1 MAFFCPAIAT
11 TISTSAASCFPFSPP
26 SAMEF
31 SHLFL
36 NKSSLSTKKN
46 SAKFACKAKDSSEN
60 NQKNDE
66 KENQELILHRR
77 DFLLIGLSSTAI
89 YQTGVSLSTSSSV
102 SPDHLN
108 CVDAAKP
115 DGLPVNCC
123 PPSRAGM
130 EVTDYIPSPT
140 ATTCVRRPVHTANG
154 RDNMVKYRKAVELMK
169 QLPAS
174 DPRGFMQ
181 QANVHCA
188 YCNGG
193 YNQEGYSNVK
203 FEVHRSLLFFPFHRW
218 YLYFYER
225 ICRKLLQDET
235 FALPFW
241 NYDSP
246 SGMEIPAMFND
257 SSSSLYDSLRNQ
269 DHLPPAVVDLNGD
282 FLVTGIPPEKTQID
296 YNLNL
301 MYKQMITNATT
312 PRLFFGQPYRAGDD
326 NPTRSGSGSG
336 SIETAPHNAVHAW
349 WVTPDSPS

>member
-1 MAFFCPAIAT
+1 
-11 TISTSAASCFPFSPP
+11 
-26 SAMEF
+26 MEF

-77 DFLLIGLSSTAI
+77 DFLLIGVSSTAI
-89 YQTGVSLSTSSSV
+89 YQTGVSL
-102 SPDHLN
+102 
-108 CVDAAKP
+108 
-115 DGLPVNCC
+115 
-123 PPSRAGM
+123 RM

-203 FEVHRSLLFFPFHRW
+203 FEVHRSWLFFPFHRW

-326 NPTRSGSGSG
+326 NPTRSRSGSG
-336 SIETAPHNAVHAW
+336 SIEIAPHNTVHAW
-349 WVTPDSPS
+349 AGDSRQPFLEDMEHSTQLLETPFSMLIMPTSTDCGSFG